1 MKTYV
6 IERHIPGVGSF
17 DNEQMKGA
25 AATSNAALDEI
36 GQRIKWVHSY
46 VTADRTYCVYEA
58 EDESDIHR
66 HAEIS
71 GFPANK
77 VSELMRMISPAT
89 ADE

>member
-6 IERHIPGVGSF
+6 IERHIPGIGGF

-36 GQRIKWVHSY
+36 GERIKWRHSY
-46 VTADRTYCVYEA
+46 VTADRTYCIYEA

-77 VSELMRMISPAT
+77 VSEVALLNGNMT
-89 ADE
+89 AR